1 MAKQT
6 ENGAAAQIIHKIRKL
21 TNLSVNGLAELIRI
35 SPSTVSRIER
45 GESCPSYDAMLE
57 YVRRAGYSIA
67 GSKLERRGNLKGYKS
82 AKEIGDFINEELS
95 AGLDSERLST
105 ILRIMPKLVIDWR
118 KLSVEDLRAMALPRP
133 NVTQAKWQALLEG
146 IVRYYFHV
154 ERMEDAPAWTRRTR
168 LKKKFVPRGESVE
181 IGGKYFDRICAK
193 CAPEFAEKNIIFSRD
208 EMQLI

>member
-1 MAKQT
+1 MAKQI
-6 ENGAAAQIIHKIRKL
+6 ENGAAARIIYKIRKL

-67 GSKLERRGNLKGYKS
+67 GSELERRGNLKGYKS

-105 ILRIMPKLVIDWR
+105 ILRVMPKLVMDWR
-118 KLSVEDLRAMALPRP
+118 KLSAEDVYSMALPRP
-133 NVTQAKWQALLEG
+133 NVLQTEWQALLVG
-146 IVRYYFHV
+146 IVRYYFHT

-168 LKKKFVPRGESVE
+168 LKRKFVPRGESVE
-181 IGGKYFDRICAK
+181 ISGKYFDRICAR